1 MWSLLVF
8 FAAVA
13 AAALTGSQFSP
24 GDWYEA
30 LAKPSWTPPDWLFG
44 PVWTVLYIAIAVAGW
59 LVWRGASRQVSAALV
74 LWVVQLGL
82 NTAWSW
88 LFFGLHRTGLAL
100 VDIALLLL
108 VIVAFLFAAWPIRRA
123 ASWLFVPYALWVGYA
138 ASLNLFIWH
147 FNPTRSAG

>member
-1 MWSLLVF
+1 M
-8 FAAVA
+8 
-13 AAALTGSQFSP
+13 
-24 GDWYEA
+24 
-30 LAKPSWTPPDWLFG
+30 
-44 PVWTVLYIAIAVAGW
+44 
-59 LVWRGASRQVSAALV
+59 SAALV

-108 VIVAFLFAAWPIRRA
+108 VIVAFLFAAWPINRV

-147 FNPTRSAG
+147 FNPTRNAG